1 MRNRSNGFSVVEL
14 TVALALTLTVVGA
27 VAAIVNPARSA
38 FAAQSEAVDVQQR
51 LRVGVEALTRE
62 LIAAGAGSPVGG
74 QPGPLYDVIPPL
86 MPFRRGA
93 SRSDPPETFK
103 TDTITVVS
111 VPATAAQT
119 TLAADLAPGA
129 TTLTLMPTAG
139 CPDRINLCGFAPG
152 MTVLVY
158 DPGGAFD
165 IFVVD
170 AVDDGASQVAVA
182 SVESAFTYSS
192 GAAVVEA
199 RVHTYSLKEDAASR
213 SSQLMQ
219 ADGGATSD
227 VPLLD
232 HVAGLTFDYRGASAA
247 PIAASE
253 LADGPWLPDATAAS
267 RWDVDLRRVRSVGV
281 TLRVEAAL
289 AAMRGP
295 AGTLFRNAGV
305 ATSVRAWVPDQ
316 EIRFVISPR
325 NMVES
330 R

>member
-1 MRNRSNGFSVVEL
+1 M
-14 TVALALTLTVVGA
+14 TVVGT
-27 VAAIVNPARSA
+27 VVAIVNPARSA

-51 LRVGVEALTRE
+51 LRVGVEALMRE
-62 LIAAGAGSPVGG
+62 LVAAGAGSPVGG
-74 QPGPLYDVIPPL
+74 QSGPLGDSIPPV

-93 SRSDPPETFK
+93 SRSDPPEMFR

-119 TLAADLAPGA
+119 TLAADRAPGA

-139 CPDRINLCGFAPG
+139 CPDRINVCGFAPG

-158 DPGGAFD
+158 DAGGAFD

-170 AVDDGASQVAVA
+170 AVDDGASQVTVA
-182 SVESAFTYSS
+182 PPESAFTYSN
-192 GAAVVEA
+192 GAVVVEA
-199 RVHTYSLKEDAASR
+199 RVRTYYLKEDPVSR

-219 ADGGATSD
+219 ADGGAAPD
-227 VPLLD
+227 APLLD
-232 HVAGLTFDYRGASAA
+232 HVAALTFDYGGASAA

-267 RWDVDLRRVRSVGV
+267 RWDADLRRIRSVGV
-281 TLRVEAAL
+281 TLRVEAAI
-289 AAMRGP
+289 AALRGP
-295 AGTLFRNAGV
+295 AGALFRNAGV
-305 ATSVRAWVPDQ
+305 ATSVHAWVPDQ

-325 NMVES
+325 NLVES